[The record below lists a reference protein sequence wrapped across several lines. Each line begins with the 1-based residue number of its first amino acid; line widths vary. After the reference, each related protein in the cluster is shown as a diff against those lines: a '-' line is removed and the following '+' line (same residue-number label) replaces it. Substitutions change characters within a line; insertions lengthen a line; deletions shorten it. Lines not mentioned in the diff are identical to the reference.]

1 MIVIG
6 VATSCPD
13 GRQMKYLGIL
23 SRRAGVLVLGA
34 GLVMLGAACG
44 STSSGGGTSSG
55 SSSPSSITVAVAYPA
70 PPQALLNQF
79 TKQTGI
85 KVNWVNIGWDDL
97 QTKIAAAMSANSYF
111 ADAAD
116 VDWSKVG
123 EYQKTGWFLPLNTY
137 FNVTSLKPDMPQLN
151 TFVSDNELMGM
162 PFDSSFLVT
171 TVNTKD
177 FAKAGITTM
186 PTTLAEFTADL
197 QKVGKANGMASPLDI
212 HLATAEGLSTCWYQ
226 MTAAFGGQVLTAQ
239 DSPAF
244 TSPSSPGYQA
254 MTWMVNAYKSGL
266 VPKANINE
274 SDYQGFTTE
283 MAKNRVAAELCD
295 YSGSV
300 ASIYNV
306 PSSSSVVNQTEYIPT
321 PGAAGVGL
329 NVANPD
335 GIGIP
340 KTAKNVAGA
349 VKFIQWF
356 TNTEN
361 QATWAGLQGPKNVV
375 STFPLPA
382 SLSSFDLM
390 IKAGNIEQAS
400 QLSAILKAHAQA
412 PFPNGAPPW
421 YVQFS
426 AAVQTNIHE
435 AAAGQESIQQAVS
448 AIAAQANQLKSA
460 G

>member
-1 MIVIG
+1 
-6 VATSCPD
+6 
-13 GRQMKYLGIL
+13 MKYQGIL
-23 SRRAGVLVLGA
+23 SRRTGALVLGA
-34 GLVMLGAACG
+34 CVVMLAAACG
-44 STSSGGGTSSG
+44 SVSTGSGAGSKAGASTSSPG
-55 SSSPSSITVAVAYPA
+55 SITVAVAYPA
-70 PPQALLNQF
+70 PPAALLDQF
-79 TKQTGI
+79 TKETGI

-97 QTKIAAAMSANSYF
+97 QTKIAAAMSANTYF

-123 EYQKTGWFLPLNTY
+123 EYQKTGWFYPLNQY
-137 FNVTSLKPDMPQLN
+137 FNVASLKSDMPQLD
-151 TFVSDNELMGM
+151 TFVSDNQLMGM

-186 PTTLAEFTADL
+186 PTTLAGFTAAL
-197 QKVGKANGMASPLDI
+197 KKVGAANGMASPLDI
-212 HLATAEGLSTCWYQ
+212 HFATAEGLSTCWYQ

-239 DSPAF
+239 DAPAF
-244 TSPSSPGYQA
+244 TSPNSPGYQA

-283 MAKNRVAAELCD
+283 MARNRVAAEMCD

-306 PSSSSVVNQTEYIPT
+306 PSTSSVVNDTEYIPT
-321 PGAAGVGL
+321 PGATGVGL
-329 NVANPD
+329 NIANPD

-340 KTAKNVAGA
+340 KTARNVAGA
-349 VKFIQWF
+349 VKFIEWF

-361 QATWAGLQGPKNVV
+361 QAVWAGLKGANDVV

-382 SLSSFDLM
+382 RLSSFNLM
-390 IKAGNIEQAS
+390 IKAGNIEQAA
-400 QLSAILKAHAQA
+400 QQADILGAHAQA
-412 PFPNGAPPW
+412 PFPNGAPSW

-426 AAVQTNIHE
+426 ASVQTNIHE
-435 AAAGQESIQQAVS
+435 AAAGQETIAQAIS
-448 AIAAQANQLKSA
+448 AIAAQVAQLNSA

>member
-1 MIVIG
+1 
-6 VATSCPD
+6 
-13 GRQMKYLGIL
+13 MKNLGIV
-23 SRRAGVLVLGA
+23 SRRAGALALSA
-34 GLVMLGAACG
+34 GLVTLGRRLRVEQRQQQRRQRA
-44 STSSGGGTSSG
+44 S
-55 SSSPSSITVAVAYPA
+55 SSSPKSITVAVAYPS
-70 PPQALLNQF
+70 PPKALLDQF

-85 KVNWVNIGWDDL
+85 KVTWVNIGWDDL
-97 QTKIAAAMSANSYF
+97 QTKIAAAATANTYF

-123 EYQKTGWFLPLNTY
+123 EYQKTGWFIPLNKY
-137 FNVTSLKPDMPQLN
+137 FSVSGLRSDMPQIG
-151 TFVSDNELMGM
+151 TFTSNNELMGV

-171 TVNTKD
+171 TVNKKD

-186 PTTLAEFTADL
+186 PTTLAGFTADL
-197 QKVGKANGMASPLDI
+197 KKVGKANGMASPLDI
-212 HLATAEGLSTCWYQ
+212 HFATAEGLSTCWYQ
-226 MTAAFGGQVLTAQ
+226 MTAAFGGQVLTPQ
-239 DSPAF
+239 DAPAF
-244 TSPSSPGYQA
+244 TSPSSPGYKA

-266 VPKANINE
+266 VPKGNINE

-300 ASIYNV
+300 GSIYNV
-306 PSSSSVVNQTEYIPT
+306 PASSSVVNDTEYIPT
-321 PGAAGVGL
+321 PGATGVGQ

-349 VKFIQWF
+349 VKFIKWF
-356 TNTEN
+356 TATES
-361 QATWAGLQGPKNVV
+361 QANWAGLHGPQNVV

-382 SLSSFDLM
+382 RLSSFNVTT
-390 IKAGNIEQAS
+390 KAATAAQAPK
-400 QLSAILKAHAQA
+400 LAAILKAHAQA

-426 AAVQTNIHE
+426 AAVQTNIHQ
-435 AAAGQESIQQAVS
+435 AAAGQETIQQAVS
-448 AIAAQANQLKSA
+448 AIAAQVNQLKSA

>member
-1 MIVIG
+1 
-6 VATSCPD
+6 
-13 GRQMKYLGIL
+13 MKNLGIV
-23 SRRAGVLVLGA
+23 SRRAGALVISA
-34 GLVMLGAACG
+34 GLVTLAAACG
-44 STSSGGGTSSG
+44 STSTTSS
-55 SSSPSSITVAVAYPA
+55 SSSPGSITVAVAYPS
-70 PPQALLNQF
+70 PPKALLDQF

-85 KVNWVNIGWDDL
+85 KVTWVNIGWDDL
-97 QTKIAAAMSANSYF
+97 QTKIAAAMSANTYF

-123 EYQKTGWFLPLNTY
+123 EYQKTGWFYPLNKY
-137 FNVTSLKPDMPQLN
+137 FDVASLKSDMPQLQ
-151 TFVSDNELMGM
+151 TFISDNDLMGM

-186 PTTLAEFTADL
+186 PTTLSAFTADL
-197 QKVGKANGMASPLDI
+197 KRVGTANGMASPLDI
-212 HLATAEGLSTCWYQ
+212 HFATAEGLSTCWYQ
-226 MTAAFGGQVLTAQ
+226 MTSAFGGQVLTAQ

-244 TSPSSPGYQA
+244 TSPSSAGYKA
-254 MTWMVNAYKSGL
+254 MTWMVDAYKDGL
-266 VPKANINE
+266 VPKGNINE
-274 SDYQGFTTE
+274 TDYQGFTTE
-283 MAKNRVAAELCD
+283 MAKNRVAAEMCD

-306 PSSSSVVNQTEYIPT
+306 PSSSSVVNDTEYIPT
-321 PGAAGVGL
+321 PGATGL
-329 NVANPD
+329 GGNVANPD

-349 VKFIQWF
+349 VKFIKWF

-361 QATWAGLQGPKNVV
+361 QATWAGLKGSSDVV

-382 SLSSFDLM
+382 RLSSFSLM
-390 IKAGNIEQAS
+390 GKIAQAS
-400 QLSAILKAHAQA
+400 QLASILQAHAKA

-426 AAVQTNIHE
+426 ASVQTNIHE
-435 AAAGQESIQQAVS
+435 AAAGQETIQQAVT
-448 AIAAQANQLKSA
+448 AIAAQVNSLKSS

>member
-1 MIVIG
+1 MRNPRI
-6 VATSCPD
+6 A
-13 GRQMKYLGIL
+13 
-23 SRRAGVLVLGA
+23 RRALVSLTA
-34 GLVMLGAACG
+34 AAALATLSAACG
-44 STSSGGGTSSG
+44 STGTTGQGTSSKT
-55 SSSPSSITVAVAYPA
+55 ITVAVAYPS
-70 PPQALLNQF
+70 PPKALLAEF

-97 QTKIAAAMSANSYF
+97 QTKIAAAMTANSYF
-111 ADAAD
+111 ADVAD

-123 EYQKTGWFLPLNTY
+123 EYEKTGWFLPLNSY
-137 FNVTSLKPDMPQLN
+137 FNPSSLSSDMPQLD
-151 TFVSDNELMGM
+151 TFVSDSKLMGV

-177 FAKAGITTM
+177 FTKAGISAI
-186 PTTLAEFTADL
+186 PTTLAGFSSAL
-197 QKVGKANGMASPLDI
+197 QKVGTATGMANPLDI
-212 HLATAEGLSTCWYQ
+212 HFATAEGLSTCWYQ
-226 MTAAFGGQVLTAQ
+226 MTAAFGGSVLNSQ
-239 DSPAF
+239 DNPQF
-244 TSPSSPGYQA
+244 TTPGSPGYQA
-254 MTWMVNAYKSGL
+254 LTWMVNAYKNGL
-266 VPKANINE
+266 VAKGNINE
-274 SDYQGFTTE
+274 ADYTGFTTE
-283 MAKNRVAAELCD
+283 MAKNRAAAELCD

-306 PSSSSVVNQTEYIPT
+306 ASSSSVVGQTEYVPT
-321 PGAAGVGL
+321 PGATAVGG

-340 KTAKNVAGA
+340 KTAKNVPDA
-349 VKFIQWF
+349 VKFINWF

-361 QATWAGLQGPKNVV
+361 QAIWAGLDGPKDVV

-382 SLSSFDLM
+382 RLSSFNLL
-390 IKAGNIEQAS
+390 IKAGNIAQAS
-400 QLSAILKAHAQA
+400 QLAAILKAHAKP

-435 AAAGQESIQQAVS
+435 AAAGQETVQQAVN
-448 AIAAQANQLKSA
+448 AIAATVTQLKSA

>member
-1 MIVIG
+1 
-6 VATSCPD
+6 
-13 GRQMKYLGIL
+13 MKNLGIV
-23 SRRAGVLVLGA
+23 SRRAGALVLTA
-34 GLVMLGAACG
+34 GLVTLAAACG
-44 STSSGGGTSSG
+44 SSSSPSSSG
-55 SSSPSSITVAVAYPA
+55 SSTSSSITVAVAYPA
-70 PPQALLNQF
+70 PPKALLDQF

-85 KVNWVNIGWDDL
+85 KVTWVNIGWDDL
-97 QTKIAAAMSANSYF
+97 QTKIAAAMTANTYF

-123 EYQKTGWFLPLNTY
+123 EYQKTGWFYPLNKY
-137 FNVTSLKPDMPQLN
+137 FDVASLRSDMPQLN
-151 TFVSDNELMGM
+151 TFISDNELMGM
-162 PFDSSFLVT
+162 PFDSSFMVT

-186 PTTLAEFTADL
+186 PTTLSAFTADL
-197 QKVGKANGMASPLDI
+197 KRVGAANGMANPLDI

-226 MTAAFGGQVLTAQ
+226 MTSAFGGQVLTAQ

-254 MTWMVNAYKSGL
+254 MSWIVNAYKSGL
-266 VPKANINE
+266 VPKGNINE
-274 SDYQGFTTE
+274 TDYQGFTTE

-321 PGAAGVGL
+321 PGATGVGG

-349 VKFIQWF
+349 VKFIKWF
-356 TNTEN
+356 TDTEN
-361 QATWAGLQGPKNVV
+361 QAVWAGLKGPSDVV

-382 SLSSFDLM
+382 RLSSFDLM
-390 IKAGNIEQAS
+390 IKAGNIAQAS
-400 QLSAILKAHAQA
+400 QLANILQAHAKA

-435 AAAGQESIQQAVS
+435 AAAGQETIQQAVT
-448 AIAAQANQLKSA
+448 AIAAQVNSLKSSA
-460 G
+460 

>member
-1 MIVIG
+1 
-6 VATSCPD
+6 
-13 GRQMKYLGIL
+13 MKSLGTV
-23 SRRAGVLVLGA
+23 SRRAGALVLSV
-34 GLVMLGAACG
+34 GLVTLAAACG
-44 STSSGGGTSSG
+44 SSGSGSG
-55 SSSPSSITVAVAYPA
+55 SSASSSSSKSITVAVAYPS
-70 PPQALLNQF
+70 PPKALLAEF

-85 KVNWVNIGWDDL
+85 KVTWVNIGWDDL
-97 QTKIAAAMSANSYF
+97 QTKIAAAASANTYF

-123 EYQKTGWFLPLNTY
+123 EYQRTGWFYPLNKY
-137 FNVTSLKPDMPQLN
+137 FDVASLKSDMPQID
-151 TFVSDNELMGM
+151 TFTSNNDLMGM

-186 PTTLAEFTADL
+186 PTTISAFTADL
-197 QKVGKANGMASPLDI
+197 KKVGSANNMASPLDL

-226 MTAAFGGQVLTAQ
+226 ITSAFGGQVLTSK
-239 DSPAF
+239 DTPAF

-254 MTWMVNAYKSGL
+254 MAWMVSAYKSGL
-266 VPKANINE
+266 VPKGNINE
-274 SDYQGFTTE
+274 TDYQGFTTE
-283 MAKNRVAAELCD
+283 MARNRVAAEMCD

-300 ASIYNV
+300 ASIYQV
-306 PSSSSVVNQTEYIPT
+306 PSTSSVVNDTEYIPT
-321 PGAAGVGL
+321 PGAAGVGG

-349 VKFIQWF
+349 VKFIKWF
-356 TNTEN
+356 TATEN
-361 QATWAGLQGPKNVV
+361 QATWAGLQGPKDVV

-382 SLSSFDLM
+382 RLSSFNLM
-390 IKAGNIEQAS
+390 VKAGNISQAS
-400 QLSAILKAHAQA
+400 QLDTILKAHAKA

-426 AAVQTNIHE
+426 ASVQTNIHE
-435 AAAGQESIQQAVS
+435 AAAGQETVQQAVS
-448 AIAAQANQLKSA
+448 AIASEVSQLKSS

>member
-1 MIVIG
+1 
-6 VATSCPD
+6 
-13 GRQMKYLGIL
+13 MKKLGIV
-23 SRRAGVLVLGA
+23 SRRAGALVISA
-34 GLVMLGAACG
+34 GLVTLAAACG
-44 STSSGGGTSSG
+44 STSTTST
-55 SSSPSSITVAVAYPA
+55 SSSPGSITVAVAYPS
-70 PPQALLNQF
+70 PPKALLNQF

-85 KVNWVNIGWDDL
+85 KVTWVNIGWDDL
-97 QTKIAAAMSANSYF
+97 QTKIAAAMSANTYF

-123 EYQKTGWFLPLNTY
+123 EYQKTGWFYPLNKY
-137 FNVTSLKPDMPQLN
+137 FGVSSLKSDMPQIN

-186 PTTLAEFTADL
+186 PTTLSAFSSDL
-197 QKVGKANGMASPLDI
+197 KRVGTANGMANPLDI
-212 HLATAEGLSTCWYQ
+212 HFATAEGLSTCWYQ
-226 MTAAFGGQVLTAQ
+226 MTSAFGGQVLTAQ
-239 DSPAF
+239 DTPAF

-254 MTWMVNAYKSGL
+254 MTWMVDAYKDGL
-266 VPKANINE
+266 VPKGNINE
-274 SDYQGFTTE
+274 TDYQGFTTE
-283 MAKNRVAAELCD
+283 MAKNRVAAEMCD

-306 PSSSSVVNQTEYIPT
+306 PSSSSVVNDTEYIPT
-321 PGAAGVGL
+321 PGAAGLGG

-349 VKFIQWF
+349 VKFIKWF

-361 QATWAGLQGPKNVV
+361 QATWAGLKGSSDVV

-382 SLSSFDLM
+382 RLSSLNLM
-390 IKAGNIEQAS
+390 GKIAQAS
-400 QLSAILKAHAQA
+400 QLATILQAHAKA

-435 AAAGQESIQQAVS
+435 AAAGQESIQQAVT
-448 AIAAQANQLKSA
+448 AIAAQVNSLKSS

>member
-1 MIVIG
+1 MIRARIF
-6 VATSCPD
+6 T
-13 GRQMKYLGIL
+13 K
-23 SRRAGVLVLGA
+23 RAGAVVLSA
-34 GLVMLGAACG
+34 GLVTLGAACG
-44 STSSGGGTSSG
+44 SGG
-55 SSSPSSITVAVAYPA
+55 SSAPGASSSKSITVAVAYPS
-70 PPQALLNQF
+70 PPKALLDQF

-85 KVNWVNIGWDDL
+85 KVTWVNIGWDDL
-97 QTKIAAAMSANSYF
+97 QTKIAAAMSANTYF

-123 EYQKTGWFLPLNTY
+123 EYAKTGWFLPLNKW
-137 FNVTSLKPDMPQLN
+137 FSPASLKADMPQLD
-151 TFVSDNELMGM
+151 TFVSDNKLMGM

-171 TVNTKD
+171 TVNKND
-177 FAKAGITTM
+177 FAKAGIATM
-186 PTTLAEFTADL
+186 PTTLAAFTADL
-197 QKVGKANGMASPLDI
+197 KRVGKANGMASPLDI
-212 HLATAEGLSTCWYQ
+212 QFATAEGLSTCWYQ
-226 MTAAFGGQVLTAQ
+226 MTAAFGGQVLTPQ
-239 DSPAF
+239 DTPAF

-266 VPKANINE
+266 VPKGNINTT
-274 SDYQGFTTE
+274 DYQGFTTE
-283 MAKNRVAAELCD
+283 MAKNRVAAALCD

-306 PSSSSVVNQTEYIPT
+306 PASSSVVNQTEYVPT
-321 PGAAGVGL
+321 PGATGVGS

-349 VKFIQWF
+349 VKFIKWF
-356 TNTEN
+356 TQTQN
-361 QATWAGLQGPKNVV
+361 QATWAGLQGPKDVV
-375 STFPLPA
+375 STFPLPDR
-382 SLSSFDLM
+382 LSSFNLL
-390 IKAGNIEQAS
+390 ISHGNSNGVS
-400 QLSAILKAHAQA
+400 QLDASLKTHAQA

-435 AAAGQESIQQAVS
+435 AATGQETVAQAVQ
-448 AIAAQANQLKSA
+448 AIASQVSALKSS

>member
-1 MIVIG
+1 
-6 VATSCPD
+6 
-13 GRQMKYLGIL
+13 MKNLGIV
-23 SRRAGVLVLGA
+23 SRRAGALVLSA
-34 GLVMLGAACG
+34 GLVTLGAACG
-44 STSSGGGTSSG
+44 SSG
-55 SSSPSSITVAVAYPA
+55 SSSTSSSSPNSITVAVAYPA
-70 PPQALLNQF
+70 PPKALLDQF

-85 KVNWVNIGWDDL
+85 KVTWVNIGWDDL
-97 QTKIAAAMSANSYF
+97 QTKIAAAMSANTYF

-123 EYQKTGWFLPLNTY
+123 EYQKTGWFYPLNKY
-137 FNVTSLKPDMPQLN
+137 FNVASLKADMPQLN
-151 TFVSDNELMGM
+151 TFVSNKELMGV

-186 PTTLAEFTADL
+186 PTTLTGFTAAL
-197 QKVGKANGMASPLDI
+197 QKVGKANNMANPLDI
-212 HLATAEGLSTCWYQ
+212 QFATAEGLSTCWYQ

-239 DSPAF
+239 DTPAF
-244 TSPSSPGYQA
+244 TSPSSPGYKA

-266 VPKANINE
+266 VPKANINTT
-274 SDYQGFTTE
+274 DYQGFTTE
-283 MAKNRVAAELCD
+283 MAKNRAAAVACD

-321 PGAAGVGL
+321 PGATGVGL

-349 VKFIQWF
+349 VKFINWF
-356 TNTEN
+356 TSTEN
-361 QATWAGLQGPKNVV
+361 QALWAGLQGPKDVV

-382 SLSSFDLM
+382 RLSSFNLM

-400 QLSAILKAHAQA
+400 QLAAILKAHAQA

-426 AAVQTNIHE
+426 AAVQTNVHE
-435 AAAGQESIQQAVS
+435 AAAGQETIPQAVS
-448 AIAAQANQLKSA
+448 AIASEASQLKSS

>member
-1 MIVIG
+1 
-6 VATSCPD
+6 
-13 GRQMKYLGIL
+13 MKNLGIV
-23 SRRAGVLVLGA
+23 SRRAGALVLSA
-34 GLVMLGAACG
+34 GLVILGAACG
-44 STSSGGGTSSG
+44 SSG
-55 SSSPSSITVAVAYPA
+55 SSSSTSSSSTSPITVAVAYPA
-70 PPQALLNQF
+70 PPKALLAQF

-85 KVNWVNIGWDDL
+85 KVTWVNIGWDDL
-97 QTKIAAAMSANSYF
+97 QTKIAAAATANTYF

-123 EYQKTGWFLPLNTY
+123 EYQKTGWFYPLNKY
-137 FNVTSLKPDMPQLN
+137 FNVANLMTDMPQLK
-151 TFVSDNELMGM
+151 TFISNGELMGM

-186 PTTLAEFTADL
+186 PTTLAGFTAAL
-197 QKVGKANGMASPLDI
+197 QKVSKANGMASPLDI
-212 HLATAEGLSTCWYQ
+212 QLATAEGLSTCWYQ

-239 DSPAF
+239 DTPAF

-254 MTWMVNAYKSGL
+254 MAWIVNAYKSGL
-266 VPKANINE
+266 VPKASINTT
-274 SDYQGFTTE
+274 DYEGFTTE
-283 MAKNRVAAELCD
+283 MAKNRAAAALCD

-306 PSSSSVVNQTEYIPT
+306 PSSSSVVNQTEYITT
-321 PGAAGVGL
+321 PGATGVGL

-349 VKFIQWF
+349 VKFINWF
-356 TNTEN
+356 TNIEN
-361 QATWAGLQGPKNVV
+361 QAVWAGLQGPKDVV
-375 STFPLPA
+375 NTFPLPA
-382 SLSSFDLM
+382 RLSSFNLM

-400 QLSAILKAHAQA
+400 QLAAILKAHAQA

-426 AAVQTNIHE
+426 SAVQTNIHE
-435 AAAGQESIQQAVS
+435 AAAGQETIKQAVGAIS
-448 AIAAQANQLKSA
+448 AEVNQLKSS

>member
-1 MIVIG
+1 
-6 VATSCPD
+6 
-13 GRQMKYLGIL
+13 MKYSGIV
-23 SRRAGVLVLGA
+23 SRRAGVLVLSA
-34 GLVMLGAACG
+34 GLVMLGTACG
-44 STSSGGGTSSG
+44 SSGSGSGTSS
-55 SSSPSSITVAVAYPA
+55 SSPGSITVAVAYPA

-97 QTKIAAAMSANSYF
+97 QTKIAAAASSNTYF

-123 EYQKTGWFLPLNTY
+123 EYQKTGWFIPLNKY
-137 FNVTSLKPDMPQLN
+137 FTVASLKPDLPQLN

-186 PTTLAEFTADL
+186 PTTLAGFTAAL
-197 QKVGKANGMASPLDI
+197 KKVGAANGMASPLDI
-212 HLATAEGLSTCWYQ
+212 HFATAEGLSTCWYQ
-226 MTAAFGGQVLTAQ
+226 LTAAFGGQVLTAQ
-239 DSPAF
+239 DAPAF

-254 MTWMVNAYKSGL
+254 MSWMVNAYKSGL
-266 VPKANINE
+266 VAKAAINE

-306 PSSSSVVNQTEYIPT
+306 PSSSNVVNDTEYIPT
-321 PGAAGVGL
+321 PGATGVGP

-340 KTAKNVAGA
+340 KTARNVAGA

-356 TNTEN
+356 TNAQN
-361 QATWAGLQGPKNVV
+361 QATWAGLKGPKDVV

-382 SLSSFDLM
+382 SLASFTLM
-390 IKAGNIEQAS
+390 INAGNIEQAS

-426 AAVQTNIHE
+426 ASVQTNIHE

-448 AIAAQANQLKSA
+448 AIAAQVNQLKSA

>member
-1 MIVIG
+1 
-6 VATSCPD
+6 
-13 GRQMKYLGIL
+13 MKYLGIV
-23 SRRAGVLVLGA
+23 SRRAGVLVLSA
-34 GLVMLGAACG
+34 GLLTLGAAACG
-44 STSSGGGTSSG
+44 SASSGSG
-55 SSSPSSITVAVAYPA
+55 SSSTGSGSPGSITVAVAYPA
-70 PPQALLNQF
+70 PPQALLDQF

-97 QTKIAAAMSANSYF
+97 QTKIAAAMTANTYF

-123 EYQKTGWFLPLNTY
+123 EYQKTGWFYPLNQY
-137 FNVTSLKPDMPQLN
+137 FDVASLRADMPQIG

-186 PTTLAEFTADL
+186 PATLAGFTADL

-239 DSPAF
+239 DTPAF
-244 TSPSSPGYQA
+244 TSPGSPGYQA
-254 MTWMVNAYKSGL
+254 MTWLVNAYKSGL
-266 VPKANINE
+266 VAKGSINE

-306 PSSSSVVNQTEYIPT
+306 PSSSSVVNDTEYIPT
-321 PGAAGVGL
+321 PGASGAGG

-349 VKFIQWF
+349 VKFIKWF
-356 TNTEN
+356 TGTEN
-361 QATWAGLQGPKNVV
+361 QALWAGLQGSKDVV

-382 SLSSFDLM
+382 RLSSFDLM
-390 IKAGNIEQAS
+390 IKANDVEQAS
-400 QLSAILKAHAQA
+400 QLDSILKAHAQA

-448 AIAAQANQLKSA
+448 AIAAQVSQLSSA

>member
-1 MIVIG
+1 
-6 VATSCPD
+6 
-13 GRQMKYLGIL
+13 MKHSRTLA
-23 SRRAGVLVLGA
+23 RRAGILLVSV
-34 GLVMLGAACG
+34 GLVAFAAACG
-44 STSSGGGTSSG
+44 SSSSTTSSSA
-55 SSSPSSITVAVAYPA
+55 SSSSSITVAVAYPA
-70 PPQALLNQF
+70 PPKALLDQF

-97 QTKIAAAMSANSYF
+97 QTKIAAAMTANTYF

-123 EYQKTGWFLPLNTY
+123 EYQKTGWFYPLNKW
-137 FNVTSLKPDMPQLN
+137 FNVASLKSDFPQLD
-151 TFVSDNELMGM
+151 TFVADKELMGM
-162 PFDSSFLVT
+162 PFDSSFIVT

-186 PTTLAEFTADL
+186 PTTLTGFESAL
-197 QKVGKANGMASPLDI
+197 KSVGKANGMASPLDI
-212 HLATAEGLSTCWYQ
+212 QFATAEGLSTCWYQ

-239 DSPAF
+239 DTPAF
-244 TSPSSPGYQA
+244 TSPSSPGYKA
-254 MTWMVNAYKSGL
+254 MTWMVDAYKSGL
-266 VPKANINE
+266 VPKANINVT
-274 SDYQGFTTE
+274 DYDGFTTE
-283 MAKNRVAAELCD
+283 MAKNRVAAVLCD

-306 PSSSSVVNQTEYIPT
+306 PSSSSVVNQTAYLTT
-321 PGAAGVGL
+321 PGATGPGMA
-329 NVANPD
+329 VANPD

-361 QATWAGLQGPKNVV
+361 QATWAGLKGASNVV

-382 SLSSFDLM
+382 RLSSFSLLT
-390 IKAGNIEQAS
+390 KAGNIGQAS
-400 QLSAILKAHAQA
+400 QLASILGTHAQA

-421 YVQFS
+421 YGQVS
-426 AAVQTNIHE
+426 ASVQTNIHA
-435 AAAGQESIQQAVS
+435 AAAGQETVAQAVS
-448 AIAAQANQLKSA
+448 AIAAQVNTLKSS

>member
-1 MIVIG
+1 MKNLGTVKRAAALA
-6 VATSCPD
+6 VTTS
-13 GRQMKYLGIL
+13 
-23 SRRAGVLVLGA
+23 LVT
-34 GLVMLGAACG
+34 LGAACG
-44 STSSGGGTSSG
+44 SSGSGSSG
-55 SSSPSSITVAVAYPA
+55 SASSGSTNSITVAVAYPA
-70 PPQALLNQF
+70 PPAALLDQF

-97 QTKIAAAMSANSYF
+97 QTKITAAMTANTYF
-111 ADAAD
+111 ADVAD

-123 EYQKTGWFLPLNTY
+123 EYQKTGWFEPLDKY
-137 FNVTSLKPDMPQLN
+137 FNVASLGTDMPQLN
-151 TFVSDNELMGM
+151 TFISNNELMGV

-186 PTTLAEFTADL
+186 PTTLAGFTAAL
-197 QKVGKANGMASPLDI
+197 QKVGKANGIASPLDI
-212 HLATAEGLSTCWYQ
+212 QFATAEGLSTCWYQ

-239 DSPAF
+239 DAPAF

-254 MTWMVNAYKSGL
+254 MAWMVNAYKSGL
-266 VPKANINE
+266 VPKGNVNTT
-274 SDYQGFTTE
+274 DYQGFTTE
-283 MAKNRVAAELCD
+283 EAKNRTAAALCD

-306 PSSSSVVNQTEYIPT
+306 PSSSSVVNETEYIPT
-321 PGAAGVGL
+321 PGATGVGL

-349 VKFIQWF
+349 VKFINWF

-361 QATWAGLQGPKNVV
+361 QAIWAGLDGPKDVV
-375 STFPLPA
+375 NTFPMPA
-382 SLSSFDLM
+382 RLSSFNLM
-390 IKAGNIEQAS
+390 VKAGNIEQAA
-400 QLSAILKAHAQA
+400 QLEAILKAHAQA

-435 AAAGQESIQQAVS
+435 AAAGQETVAQAVS
-448 AIAAQANQLKSA
+448 AIAAQVSQLAST

>member
-1 MIVIG
+1 
-6 VATSCPD
+6 
-13 GRQMKYLGIL
+13 MKNLGTV
-23 SRRAGVLVLGA
+23 SRRTGALLLSA
-34 GLVMLGAACG
+34 GLAVLAAACG
-44 STSSGGGTSSG
+44 SSSSG
-55 SSSPSSITVAVAYPA
+55 SSAASGSSGSSSSITVAVAYPA
-70 PPQALLNQF
+70 PPKALLAQF
-79 TKQTGI
+79 TAQTGI
-85 KVNWVNIGWDDL
+85 KVTWVNIGWDDL
-97 QTKIAAAMSANSYF
+97 QTKIAAAAAANTYF

-123 EYQKTGWFLPLNTY
+123 EYQKTGWFYPLNSY
-137 FNVTSLKPDMPQLN
+137 FNVASLKSDMPQLN
-151 TFVSDNELMGM
+151 TFVSNNELMGM

-186 PTTLAEFTADL
+186 PTTLAGFTAAL
-197 QKVGKANGMASPLDI
+197 KKVGAANGMASPLDI
-212 HLATAEGLSTCWYQ
+212 HFAAAEGLSTCWYQ
-226 MTAAFGGQVLTAQ
+226 ITAAFGGQVLTAQ
-239 DSPAF
+239 DTPAF

-254 MTWMVNAYKSGL
+254 MAWMVNAYKSGL

-283 MAKNRVAAELCD
+283 MARNRVAAEMCD

-306 PSSSSVVNQTEYIPT
+306 PSTSSVVNDTEYIPT
-321 PGAAGVGL
+321 PGVTGL
-329 NVANPD
+329 GQNVANPD

-349 VKFIQWF
+349 VKFITWF

-361 QATWAGLQGPKNVV
+361 QATWAGLKGANNVV

-382 SLSSFDLM
+382 RLSSFNLM
-390 IKAGNIEQAS
+390 GNIAQAG
-400 QLSAILKAHAQA
+400 QLSTILQAHAQA

-426 AAVQTNIHE
+426 ASVQTNIHE
-435 AAAGQESIQQAVS
+435 AAAGQETVQQAVN
-448 AIAAQANQLKSA
+448 AIAAQVNQLKSA